1 MAALSPLEQVL
12 AKPVELVADRIPIL
26 AKYNQDD
33 IATELYD
40 WMFNS
45 PDEDAFLRAFAVPHM
60 VFWTGEIHRMQRDPE
75 FLGPEDIADGIHV
88 LPCTAAM
95 FNQVDATGVLQPLSD
110 PLKRFLKRRPYR
122 VRSLYVNTTM
132 DGSISYDCAQF
143 TTETEYLSGFVYCEY
158 DPVANRPMFMTDAI
172 YRAMIRSTLKSF
184 TLLPEKDP
192 TLVSIDLYLNRNK
205 PPAAIGIMQGLG
217 GRPFLPLGWHSDSD
231 TFFGDTTNTG
241 ARTQIHNAEFVE
253 YVELLYLMG
262 PTDLARTVTV
272 IVNESSRSDYSHP
285 TQFTM
290 AHRNAISFPAG
301 PGTTCLMNNQ
311 LLFHASPPDLI
322 PAVTLQ
328 ASGLQDEAGFRD
340 VALLHPSP
348 LADTLTTDERQRML
362 RDTQRCFLRVH
373 YTNLRNKRFEYRLY
387 GDGGLPSQSMTMGEI
402 GVPRINPSA
411 LSVPVTSTA
420 NGTPNLS
427 QINALLGPQGP
438 FHQPVPAQAATA
450 TDPGHDALPATAL
463 GGTRRK
469 KVFKRKTKRM
479 RGGVFTDSF
488 LLCFH
493 VVDYYYFHKYR
504 NSLIVIT

>member
-1 MAALSPLEQVL
+1 MAALTTLEQVL

-26 AKYNQDD
+26 SKYNQND

-40 WMFNS
+40 WIFNS
-45 PDEDAFLRAFAVPHM
+45 PDEDTFLRAFAVPHM
-60 VFWTGEIHRMQRDPE
+60 VFWTGEIHRMHRDPE
-75 FLGPEDIADGIHV
+75 FLGPDDIADGINV

-95 FNQVDATGVLQPLSD
+95 FNQTDPTGALLPLTE

-122 VRSLYVNTTM
+122 VRSLYVSMTM
-132 DGSISYDCAQF
+132 DGDISYDCAQF
-143 TTETEYLSGFVYCEY
+143 TTDTEYLPGFVYCEY
-158 DPVANRPMFMTDAI
+158 DPAANRPTYMTEAI
-172 YRAMIRSTLKSF
+172 YRAMIRSSLKSF
-184 TLLPEKDP
+184 TFLPEKDP
-192 TLVSIDLYLNRNK
+192 TLVSIDLYLNRHK
-205 PPAAIGIMQGLG
+205 PQPVPGIDPG

-241 ARTQIHNAEFVE
+241 PRTHIQNAEFVE

-272 IVNESSRSDYSHP
+272 IVNETSIQDQANP
-285 TQFTM
+285 TPFTL
-290 AHRNAISFPAG
+290 AHRNALSFPAG
-301 PGTTCLMNNQ
+301 PGTTCFMNNQ
-311 LLFHASPPDLI
+311 LLFHTSPPDLI
-322 PAVTLQ
+322 PVVTLE
-328 ASGLQDEAGFRD
+328 SGLQDAAGNQD
-340 VALLHPSP
+340 AALLHPSP
-348 LADTLTTDERQRML
+348 LAEEVTIDERQRML

-387 GDGGLPSQSMTMGEI
+387 GDGALPTRTMTMAEI
-402 GVPRINPSA
+402 GVPIINPNA
-411 LSVPVTSTA
+411 VSVPVTTNA

-427 QINALLGPQGP
+427 QINTLLGPQGP

-450 TDPGHDALPATAL
+450 VDPGHGVLPAVSL
-463 GGTRRK
+463 GGTRKK

-493 VVDYYYFHKYR
+493 VVDYYYFYKYR
-504 NSLIVIT
+504 NSLIVIA

>member
-1 MAALSPLEQVL
+1 MAALTPLEQVL

-33 IATELYD
+33 IAIELYD
-40 WMFNS
+40 WIFNT
-45 PDEDAFLRAFAVPHM
+45 PDEDTFLRAFAVPHM
-60 VFWTGEIHRMQRDPE
+60 VFWTGEIHRMHRDPE
-75 FLGPEDIADGIHV
+75 FLGPDDIADGITV

-95 FNQVDATGVLQPLSD
+95 FNQMDATGALLPLTE

-122 VRSLYVNTTM
+122 VRSLYVNVTM

-143 TTETEYLSGFVYCEY
+143 VNETEYLSGFVYCDY
-158 DPVANRPMFMTDAI
+158 DPGANRPMHMTEEI

-184 TLLPEKDP
+184 TFLPEKDP

-205 PPAAIGIMQGLG
+205 PPATIGVMQGLG

-241 ARTQIHNAEFVE
+241 ARTQIYNAEFVE

-272 IVNESSRSDYSHP
+272 IVNESSRADQAHP

-290 AHRNAISFPAG
+290 THRNALSFPAG

-328 ASGLQDEAGFRD
+328 ATGLQDEAGIRD

-348 LADTLTTDERQRML
+348 LADVLTTDERQRML

-373 YTNLRNKRFEYRLY
+373 YTNIRNKRYDYRLY
-387 GDGGLPSQSMTMGEI
+387 GDGTIPARSMTMDEI

-411 LSVPVTSTA
+411 ISVPVTNTA
-420 NGTPNLS
+420 NGSPNLS
-427 QINALLGPQGP
+427 EINFLLGPRGP
-438 FHQPVPAQAATA
+438 LHQAVPAQAAA
-450 TDPGHDALPATAL
+450 ADDPGHDALPGVAL

-469 KVFKRKTKRM
+469 KAFKRKTKRM
-479 RGGVFTDSF
+479 RGGVFRDNF

-504 NSLIVIT
+504 NSLIVIA